1 MNTLSMISYI
11 QSIAD
16 EVINDYD
23 NLDPVHIAK
32 SLKRVEFK
40 SLPLTDNINGFYK
53 YISPNRQMIVVNENL
68 CGENFNITLFHELSH
83 YFLGHKNTLLLNSS
97 ITRDLKEE
105 YQADLC
111 STYLYLQY
119 VKKNRCFEDIVYP
132 KRVYELMEHF
142 R

>member
-23 NLDPVHIAK
+23 NLDPIYIAK

-40 SLPLTDNINGFYK
+40 LLPLTDNINGFYK

-68 CGENFNITLFHELSH
+68 CGEKFYLTIFHELSH
-83 YFLGHKNTLLLNSS
+83 YFLGHKNALLLNSS

-119 VKKNRCFEDIVYP
+119 IKKNRYFEDIVYP
-132 KRVYELMEHF
+132 KRVCELIKF
-142 R
+142 F